1 MKTKQNF
8 RVLSP
13 DGFDLEMNKTYK
25 TPQEVK
31 EAINNFVKRFEPQ
44 GYYSTIRNGERYQM
58 PIDEIAENCTVIPFD
73 VKDYKVVDIEYDT
86 DGEIVDLPKT
96 FTFLIPTN
104 LSGEDKL
111 EMISDLISEET
122 GFCHLGFNT
131 IPKIK

>member
-44 GYYSTIRNGERYQM
+44 GYYSTIRNGDRYQM
-58 PIDEIAENCTVIPFD
+58 PLSEIAENCQVIPFD
-73 VKDYKVVDIEYDT
+73 VKDYKVVNIEYDT
-86 DGEIVDLPKT
+86 DGENVDLPKE
-96 FTFLIPTN
+96 FTFSIPSN
-104 LSGEDKL
+104 LDGEDKL
-111 EMISDLISEET
+111 EMVSEMITEET